1 MTLVPKDE
9 LLQAEVWIENE
20 DAGFMRTNQPV
31 KVKILSYQFQ
41 KYGMVDGAITHI
53 GADASEAKQ
62 DGETKDKAAPA
73 KYRALINLKAQ
84 NLNVDGERF
93 NLSPGM
99 QVTAEVKLGTR
110 TILEY
115 MLSPVKKAFH
125 EAGRER

>member
-1 MTLVPKDE
+1 M
-9 LLQAEVWIENE
+9 
-20 DAGFMRTNQPV
+20 
-31 KVKILSYQFQ
+31 
-41 KYGMVDGAITHI
+41 AIT
-53 GADASEAKQ
+53 EKNNAKLTPLV
-62 DGETKDKAAPA
+62 GETKDKAAPA

-84 NLNVDGERF
+84 NLNVDGKRF
-93 NLSPGM
+93 NLAPGM